1 MCAERDKTSS
11 VDELS
16 KLQDSVKSLQERCAE
31 ITELVKVL
39 DEEIETL
46 EKQIQGVCDKS
57 TGAFEHDNCTIYFG

>member
-11 VDELS
+11 VEELS

-57 TGAFEHDNCTIYFG
+57 TGAFEHDN